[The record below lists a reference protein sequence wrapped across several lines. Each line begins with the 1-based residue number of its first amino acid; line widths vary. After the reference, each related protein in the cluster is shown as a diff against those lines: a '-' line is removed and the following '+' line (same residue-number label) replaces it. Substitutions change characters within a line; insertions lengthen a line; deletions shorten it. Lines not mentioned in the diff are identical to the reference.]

1 VKLLSSSRA
10 IRLIVDEITLPIP
23 SPSSV
28 GTKDKQVTGV
38 VYLNSQSEE
47 IQVATK
53 TVIMCSGG
61 YMACRSGSSLLAE
74 FTADLC
80 SLGTA
85 TGKHADGEGIKMT
98 RAAGGELVH
107 MTNVQFDA
115 FGIINQVS
123 THLLCRSHLPVG
135 PFESLEGYLA
145 FVNSI
150 CWSYCRECGWQEDL
164 Q

>member
-10 IRLIVDEITLPIP
+10 IRLVVNEATLPIP
-23 SPSSV
+23 PPV

-47 IQVATK
+47 IHVATK

-61 YMACRSGSSLLAE
+61 YVACHSGSSLLAE
-74 FTADLC
+74 FTANLC

-85 TGKHADGEGIKMT
+85 TGKHADGEGIKMV
-98 RAAGGELVH
+98 RAVGGELVH

-115 FGIINQVS
+115 FGIINQVQI
-123 THLLCRSHLPVG
+123 TLFP
-135 PFESLEGYLA
+135 
-145 FVNSI
+145 
-150 CWSYCRECGWQEDL
+150 
-164 Q
+164 